1 MFTIPFTQNM
11 IDKAVERANS
21 ITFGNARTQVKNSG
35 VGLSDV
41 ATAGFLAE
49 EAVAHYLN
57 ADLTSSSTDIDKYHY
72 DLILPNGLN
81 TEIKTKRRTVRPRPD
96 YEVSIYDISTFQ
108 RPNLYMF
115 VSLEFEK
122 SMRQGRTLQYSNLTN
137 VWLLGQKTPED
148 FFKDAVL
155 WKAGDYDSRNNLK
168 LKSTTYNLTI
178 SQLDEIDETFDFNEI
193 DYRYWN

>member
-1 MFTIPFTQNM
+1 M

-21 ITFGNARTQVKNSG
+21 ITFGDARTQVKNSG

-49 EAVAHYLN
+49 EAVADYLN
-57 ADLTSSSTDIDKYHY
+57 ANLTSSSTDTDKYHY
-72 DLILPNGLN
+72 DLVLPNGLN

-108 RPNLYMF
+108 RPDLYMF

-122 SMRQGRTLQYSNLTN
+122 STKQGRTLQYDNLTN

-155 WKAGDYDSRNNLK
+155 WKAGDYDSRNHLK
-168 LKSTTYNLTI
+168 LKSNTYNLTI
-178 SQLDEIDETFDFNEI
+178 SQLDEISQLEEMLEYI
-193 DYRYWN
+193 DWN